1 MAGRE
6 LAGDK
11 GAERRAAEVDLPAAA
26 PLEGNARPGNFAGAG
41 GSSVVNS
48 LMIKRAIPA
57 LLGLLCVCSPLLAQQ
72 IDPLSTTGD
81 EIFSGDRLRMTGEVE
96 TAPALALYRPDLF
109 RAVDGSLLI
118 HGLPTLTLL
127 DGRRFP
133 ISGHLGGTGMAP
145 LDPIPLAF
153 LQAVRV
159 QTVPSPLAGS
169 DGPGGVVDLRLN
181 RPVAGGELGVFYGNA
196 GGKYGRE
203 DFQAYIFGGVG
214 NDKFQ
219 ISAGAAYQNSS
230 GRALQLSY

>member
-1 MAGRE
+1 
-6 LAGDK
+6 
-11 GAERRAAEVDLPAAA
+11 
-26 PLEGNARPGNFAGAG
+26 
-41 GSSVVNS
+41 
-48 LMIKRAIPA
+48 MIKRAIPA
-57 LLGLLCVCSPLLAQQ
+57 LLGLLCACSPLLAQQ

-81 EIFSGDRLRMTGEVE
+81 EIFSGDRLRITGEIE

-109 RAVDGSLLI
+109 RSVDGSLLI

-127 DGRRFP
+127 DGRRFL
-133 ISGHLGGTGMAP
+133 ISGHPGGTGMAP

-159 QTVPSPLAGS
+159 QTVPSPLDGS

-181 RPVAGGELGVFYGNA
+181 RPVAGGELGVFYGNS

-203 DFQAYIFGGVG
+203 DFHAYIFGGVG